1 MSTKSTRPNKGTVAG
16 NSWKALAP
24 YKWLGRDR
32 NDHHH
37 VLDRKRDVVHRIDPL
52 TGERER
58 VTDLYADDRL
68 TQRGDAVETYV
79 DFVADELGW
88 ADRTLL
94 ARDIFG
100 DRR

>member
-32 NDHHH
+32 NDHDH

-68 TQRGDAVETYV
+68 AQRGDAVETYV
-79 DFVADELGW
+79 DYVADELGW

>member
-1 MSTKSTRPNKGTVAG
+1 MSTNSTRPNKGTVAG

-32 NDHHH
+32 NDHEH

-58 VTDLYADDRL
+58 VTDLYAA
-68 TQRGDAVETYV
+68 GDAHRGNAVERYV
-79 DFVADELGW
+79 DFVTDELGW
-88 ADRTLL
+88 ADRVLL
-94 ARDIFG
+94 PRDIFG
-100 DRR
+100 GRR

>member
-1 MSTKSTRPNKGTVAG
+1 MSTNDTRPNKGTVTE
-16 NSWKALAP
+16 NSWKALSP
-24 YKWLGRDR
+24 YRWLGRDQ

-37 VLDRKRDVVHRIDPL
+37 VLDRKRDVVHRVDLL

-58 VTDLYADDRL
+58 VTDLYASGIS
-68 TQRGDAVETYV
+68 TRGNAVERYV

-94 ARDIFG
+94 NRDIFG
-100 DRR
+100 GSR